1 MRLEAV
7 IVQWWKS
14 QLRRSISHSISTAYM
29 ILNSMGKSKKD
40 LLFAY
45 LDPVDVLERVLGP
58 QGLFSPQ
65 NPPLERKIWGSLFS
79 SKRDPV

>member
-1 MRLEAV
+1 
-7 IVQWWKS
+7 
-14 QLRRSISHSISTAYM
+14 
-29 ILNSMGKSKKD
+29 MGKSKKD